1 MIEVKEVED
10 INIIKPLWEVLNR
23 HQQAH
28 VRHFG
33 EDYRKLSF
41 EDYIEVIKSKSKY
54 RLEVVFL
61 DNKPLGYC
69 LGSIFQELGT
79 IHELYLYDDLR
90 GKGLGSYIF
99 ERMVFWLEIQK
110 VKDIEITVPNGYESM
125 MLFYQ
130 KLGFKTASFRM
141 KKSKVRNL

>member
-1 MIEVKEVED
+1 MLEVKEVEN
-10 INIIKPLWEVLNR
+10 IEIIKPLWEVLNR

-28 VRHFG
+28 VRYFSD
-33 EDYRKLSF
+33 DYRNVSF
-41 EDYIEVIKSKSKY
+41 EDYVDVIKSKSKF

-61 DNKPLGYC
+61 NDKPLGYC
-69 LGSIFQELGT
+69 LGSVLEDLGT

-110 VKDIEITVPNGYESM
+110 VKDIEVKVPSGYESM